1 VLSYQEVRAKGGLFG
16 DCRVFGSSS
25 MDIDSSFGAAQL
37 IREPA
42 VDVVIR
48 ISCGGIMNFFDVS
61 GVVVLRD
68 VWQICLQRWT

>member
-1 VLSYQEVRAKGGLFG
+1 
-16 DCRVFGSSS
+16 